1 MNGDDEVSYYFDCFG
16 SRCGALVTG
25 AGRAGTAAEAV
36 ALARRALLSWH
47 ERFSRFLPDS
57 ELSRL
62 NRDPR
67 ETVPVSPML
76 ARFAK
81 AVRDAAS
88 LSGGLVDATLL
99 HELERAGYE
108 RDLPDSVALSTA
120 LSLAP
125 ARRPAAPAAQRWREL
140 EVDLAAGTV
149 TRPPGLA
156 LDSGGL
162 AKGLFA
168 DALGTTLA
176 THPSFAINCA
186 GDLLV
191 GGAAGATRPIRV
203 QSPFDGSTLHSFEL
217 ARTGVA
223 TSGIGRRSWL
233 ADDGAPAHHLLDPA
247 SGRPAFTG
255 VVQAT
260 ALAPSALDAE
270 IRAKAAVLSGPR
282 AAPGWL
288 PHGGV
293 IVYDDGSHQVLA
305 PVPVLTLSEL
315 AQHLPAARGRGSDP
329 RGTGSGHGARTPA
342 GTVQATAGAGAVGS

>member
-1 MNGDDEVSYYFDCFG
+1 MIGDEVSDYFDCFG

-25 AGRAGTAAEAV
+25 PGRAGTAADAV

-47 ERFSRFLPDS
+47 ARFSRFLPDS

-67 ETVPVSPML
+67 ETVPVSAMM

-81 AVRDAAS
+81 AVSDAAS

-99 HELERAGYE
+99 HEIERVGYE
-108 RDLPDSVALSTA
+108 QDLPDSVTLAAA

-125 ARRPAAPAAQRWREL
+125 ARRPAAPAAAQRWREL

-168 DALGTTLA
+168 DALGATLA
-176 THPSFAINCA
+176 THPSVAINCA

-191 GGAAGATRPIRV
+191 GGAAGTVRPIRV
-203 QSPFDGSTLHSFEL
+203 RSPFDGSTLHTFEL

-233 ADDGAPAHHLLDPA
+233 AGDGAPAHHLLDPA
-247 SGRPAFTG
+247 SGMPAFTG
-255 VVQAT
+255 VVQAS
-260 ALAPSALDAE
+260 ALAPSALEAE
-270 IRAKAAVLSGPR
+270 IRAKAALLSGPR
-282 AAPGWL
+282 VAASWL

-293 IVYDDGSHQVLA
+293 LVFDDGSHQVLA
-305 PVPVLTLSEL
+305 APPLVTL
-315 AQHLPAARGRGSDP
+315 AQLARHVRLSA
-329 RGTGSGHGARTPA
+329 GATQ
-342 GTVQATAGAGAVGS
+342 TTAGATGGGAVAA

>member
-1 MNGDDEVSYYFDCFG
+1 MSADGEISEHFDCFG
-16 SRCGALVTG
+16 ARCGALVTG
-25 AGRAGTAAEAV
+25 SGDAGSPADAV
-36 ALARRALLSWH
+36 ALVRRTLLGWH
-47 ERFSRFLPDS
+47 GRFSRFLADS

-67 ETVPVSPML
+67 ETVAVSPLM
-76 ARFAK
+76 ARFAL
-81 AVRDAAS
+81 AVREAGS

-99 HELERAGYE
+99 HEIERAGYE
-108 RDLPDSVALSTA
+108 RDLPDSVALATA

-125 ARRPAAPAAQRWREL
+125 ARRPAAAAAAQRWREL

-149 TRPPGLA
+149 RRPPGLA

-168 DALGTTLA
+168 DVLGEMLQ
-176 THPSFAINCA
+176 THASFAINCA

-191 GGAAGATRPIRV
+191 GGAAETVRPIRV
-203 QSPFDGSTLHSFEL
+203 QSPFDASTLHTFER

-223 TSGIGRRSWL
+223 TSGIGRRSWI
-233 ADDGAPAHHLLDPA
+233 ASDGAPAHHLLDPA

-260 ALAPSALDAE
+260 ALAPTALEAE
-270 IRAKAAVLSGPR
+270 VRAKAAVLSGPR

-293 IVYDDGSHQVLA
+293 IVFDDGSHQVLA
-305 PVPVLTLSEL
+305 PAPIVTLGELTR
-315 AQHLPAARGRGSDP
+315 HIRPRTGAARAATSA
-329 RGTGSGHGARTPA
+329 S
-342 GTVQATAGAGAVGS
+342 QATAGAPGAGAAAA

>member
-1 MNGDDEVSYYFDCFG
+1 MNGDEEVSDYFDCFG

-25 AGRAGTAAEAV
+25 SGSAGTAAEAV

-67 ETVPVSPML
+67 ATVPVSPMM
-76 ARFAK
+76 AEFAK
-81 AVRDAAS
+81 AVRDAAP

-99 HELERAGYE
+99 HEIEHAGYGQ
-108 RDLPDSVALSTA
+108 DLPDSVALATA

-125 ARRPAAPAAQRWREL
+125 ERRPAAPAANQRWREL
-140 EVDLAAGTV
+140 EVDLAASTV

-162 AKGLFA
+162 AKGMFA
-168 DALGTTLA
+168 DALGATLA
-176 THPSFAINCA
+176 THPSVAIDCA

-191 GGAAGATRPIRV
+191 GGAAGTARPIRV
-203 QSPFDGSTLHSFEL
+203 QSPFDSSTLHTFEL
-217 ARTGVA
+217 AQSGVA

-233 ADDGAPAHHLLDPA
+233 AGDGAPAHHLLDPA

-255 VVQAT
+255 VVQVT
-260 ALAPSALDAE
+260 ALAPSALEAE
-270 IRAKAAVLSGPR
+270 IRAKAALLSGPR
-282 AAPGWL
+282 VAASWL

-293 IVYDDGSHQVLA
+293 LVFDDGSHQVLA
-305 PVPVLTLSEL
+305 APTLVTL
-315 AQHLPAARGRGSDP
+315 AQLARHVRPS
-329 RGTGSGHGARTPA
+329 ARAT
-342 GTVQATAGAGAVGS
+342 QATAGATGAGTVAA